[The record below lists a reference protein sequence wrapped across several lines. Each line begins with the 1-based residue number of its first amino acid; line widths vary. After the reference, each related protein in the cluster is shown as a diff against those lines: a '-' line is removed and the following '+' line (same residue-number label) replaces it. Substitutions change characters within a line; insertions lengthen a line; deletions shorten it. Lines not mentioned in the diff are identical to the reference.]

1 MNEYFQLIDQAIY
14 LHRSRKPDYDRAVV
28 GLTKGFR
35 KLLEPQREMVNN
47 IVYRIKQDLSLKEKI
62 LRRQWYRGV
71 SLPSQILDNIYDCLG
86 IMIECRFMSE
96 EEEVFRAI
104 RSAFTVQAEDGF
116 FECEKLKGIHLD
128 LSRPQPCIQKNGLPN
143 YRIDGRY
150 YFEDKVVYFELQIR
164 SLINSFWS
172 NIEHSVVYKNN
183 VFISDNNEYGVE
195 MLSAI
200 RNNLMGIDTMLQI
213 VKKQIE
219 EQSLPMGERMSIQDL
234 CGKLFSDAISR
245 KLDKE
250 IGVVTKTKH
259 VSKLLANSLVYF
271 AQERNNVD
279 VLVPMIA
286 VKLEQIQSPD
296 VKLTEPIT
304 LFAKNKEQERTVGLL
319 QSVVNEDFEWHL
331 FFVLYAVLSEQIDAD
346 FSGFYRLIGVVMN
359 EKDYTDFTVK
369 RVASRVEQLLLEEN

>member
-116 FECEKLKGIHLD
+116 FECEKLKGIRLD

-143 YRIDGRY
+143 LYIFSSCVNLIAELKGYYWGSGDVPRKVDDHCLDELRYYLMTRPRNTMPPAQISPVLREKERLQRLRRRGGRID
-150 YFEDKVVYFELQIR
+150 
-164 SLINSFWS
+164 
-172 NIEHSVVYKNN
+172 
-183 VFISDNNEYGVE
+183 
-195 MLSAI
+195 
-200 RNNLMGIDTMLQI
+200 
-213 VKKQIE
+213 
-219 EQSLPMGERMSIQDL
+219 
-234 CGKLFSDAISR
+234 
-245 KLDKE
+245 
-250 IGVVTKTKH
+250 
-259 VSKLLANSLVYF
+259 
-271 AQERNNVD
+271 
-279 VLVPMIA
+279 
-286 VKLEQIQSPD
+286 
-296 VKLTEPIT
+296 
-304 LFAKNKEQERTVGLL
+304 
-319 QSVVNEDFEWHL
+319 
-331 FFVLYAVLSEQIDAD
+331 
-346 FSGFYRLIGVVMN
+346 
-359 EKDYTDFTVK
+359 
-369 RVASRVEQLLLEEN
+369 